1 MLLVD
6 LDQGRLIPDEE
17 LRATLSHR
25 HPYRQWLERNQIV
38 LGVIADFTARD
49 VEEVQ
54 QKAEE
59 LGILP
64 VWKPKD
70 CSSARHGLPAPPRS
84 TPSSA
89 SWPSDADQ

>member
-1 MLLVD
+1 MAWSGNVEGGRPWSEME
-6 LDQGRLIPDEE
+6 LDD
-17 LRATLSHR
+17 
-25 HPYRQWLERNQIV
+25 LERGLRIGV
-38 LGVIADFTARD
+38 SLEVIADFTAQD

-64 VWKPKD
+64 VWKRLPKD